1 MNVETMGAL
10 LFAFA
15 LITSL
20 VTQGV
25 KKILDDMGA
34 EYASNVVV
42 AIVSL
47 AVAGGGTSIYYI
59 WNNYEWTTLHIVC
72 IFLMAIANW
81 LAAMFGYDKVM
92 QTITQ
97 VAALFKRK

>member
-1 MNVETMGAL
+1 MNVEVMGAL

-25 KKILDDMGA
+25 KKILDSIKA

-42 AIVSL
+42 AVVSL
-47 AVAGGGTSIYYI
+47 AVAGAGTAIYYM
-59 WNNYEWTTLHIVC
+59 WNNYEWTTLHIIC

-81 LAAMFGYDKVM
+81 LVAMFGYDKVI

>member
-1 MNVETMGAL
+1 MNVEVMGAL

-20 VTQGV
+20 MTQGI
-25 KKILDDMGA
+25 KMFLESMDAK
-34 EYASNVVV
+34 YASNVVAAV
-42 AIVSL
+42 VSI
-47 AVAGGGTSIYYI
+47 AVAGAGTSIYYI
-59 WNNYEWTTLHIVC
+59 WNNYDWTTLHIIC

-81 LAAMFGYDKVM
+81 LVAMFGYDKVM

-97 VAALFKRK
+97 VAALLKRK